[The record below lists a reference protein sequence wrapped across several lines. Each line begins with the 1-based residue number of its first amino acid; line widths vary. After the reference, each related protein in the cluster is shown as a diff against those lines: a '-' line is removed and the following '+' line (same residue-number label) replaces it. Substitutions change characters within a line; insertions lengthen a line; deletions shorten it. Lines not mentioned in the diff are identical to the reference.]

1 MPSPAPSWVISAET
15 AAASRYGFL
24 VARPFRIAIVRRIK
38 GFERYTPMTIRS
50 TKWTEGKLAAAFST
64 FAVGLAIGTGLPL
77 QASAQVQ
84 AVPRE
89 GVSFND
95 TVTARVTVETVD
107 TDSRTMAIT
116 LPNGRTVLIP
126 VASSVTNLAAIDD
139 GSLATVTYTEVVTL
153 LNLRQK
159 GPGSKEARR
168 DQMGKPDP
176 LDVATG
182 RFTLTVVGVD
192 LAKNTVSV
200 ISGDGGPIRTYAAT
214 SIAKQD
220 MLKKIQVGD
229 VVIGMTTPLT
239 ITSITK

>member
-1 MPSPAPSWVISAET
+1 MTFRSIKV
-15 AAASRYGFL
+15 AAG
-24 VARPFRIAIVRRIK
+24 
-38 GFERYTPMTIRS
+38 
-50 TKWTEGKLAAAFST
+50 FST
-64 FAVGLAIGTGLPL
+64 FAAVLAVGIGLPER

-107 TDSRTMAIT
+107 TDTRTVAVT
-116 LPNGRTVLIP
+116 LPTGRTVLMP
-126 VASSVTNLAAIDD
+126 VSNSVTNLASIED
-139 GSLATVTYTEVVTL
+139 GSLATVTYTEVVTM

-159 GPGSKEARR
+159 GPGSQEARR
-168 DQMGKPDP
+168 DQMSGKPDP
-176 LDVATG
+176 ADIATG
-182 RFTLTVVGVD
+182 RFTFVGVD
-192 LAKNTVSV
+192 LANNTVAV
-200 ISGDGGPIRTYAAT
+200 ISGASGAVRTYSAN

-220 MLKKIQVGD
+220 MLKKIKVGD

>member
-1 MPSPAPSWVISAET
+1 MI
-15 AAASRYGFL
+15 
-24 VARPFRIAIVRRIK
+24 
-38 GFERYTPMTIRS
+38 IRS
-50 TKWTEGKLAAAFST
+50 INWAAGLST
-64 FAVGLAIGTGLPL
+64 FAAVLAIGIGLPL

-107 TDSRTMAIT
+107 EENRTVAVT
-116 LPNGRTVLIP
+116 LPSGRTVVMP
-126 VASSVTNLAAIDD
+126 VAAGVTNLAAIDD
-139 GSLATVTYTEVVTL
+139 GSLATVTYTEVVTM

-159 GPGSKEARR
+159 GPGSQEARR
-168 DQMGKPDP
+168 DQMAKPDP

-200 ISGDGGPIRTYAAT
+200 ISGAGGAVRTYSAN
-214 SIAKQD
+214 SIARQD
-220 MLKKIQVGD
+220 MLKKIKVGD

>member
-1 MPSPAPSWVISAET
+1 M
-15 AAASRYGFL
+15 
-24 VARPFRIAIVRRIK
+24 
-38 GFERYTPMTIRS
+38 
-50 TKWTEGKLAAAFST
+50 ST
-64 FAVGLAIGTGLPL
+64 FAAVLAVGIGLPL

-107 TDSRTMAIT
+107 EESRTVAIT
-116 LPNGRTVLIP
+116 LPTGRTVVMP
-126 VASSVTNLAAIDD
+126 VASSVTNLGAIDD
-139 GSLATVTYTEVVTL
+139 GSLATVTYTEVVTM

-159 GPGSKEARR
+159 GPGSQDARR
-168 DQMGKPDP
+168 DQMAKPDP

-200 ISGDGGPIRTYAAT
+200 ISGTGGAVRTYAAT

-220 MLKKIQVGD
+220 MLKKIKVGD

-239 ITSITK
+239 ITSIAK

>member
-1 MPSPAPSWVISAET
+1 MI
-15 AAASRYGFL
+15 
-24 VARPFRIAIVRRIK
+24 
-38 GFERYTPMTIRS
+38 IRS
-50 TKWTEGKLAAAFST
+50 INWAAGLST
-64 FAVGLAIGTGLPL
+64 FAAVLAVGIGLPM

-107 TDSRTMAIT
+107 EESRTVAIT
-116 LPNGRTVLIP
+116 LPSGRTVVMP
-126 VASSVTNLAAIDD
+126 VAAGVTNLATIDD
-139 GSLATVTYTEVVTL
+139 GSLATVTYTEVVTM

-159 GPGSKEARR
+159 GPGSQEARR
-168 DQMGKPDP
+168 DQMAKPDP

-200 ISGDGGPIRTYAAT
+200 ISGAGGAVRTYAAT

-220 MLKKIQVGD
+220 MLKKIKVGD

-239 ITSITK
+239 ITSIAK